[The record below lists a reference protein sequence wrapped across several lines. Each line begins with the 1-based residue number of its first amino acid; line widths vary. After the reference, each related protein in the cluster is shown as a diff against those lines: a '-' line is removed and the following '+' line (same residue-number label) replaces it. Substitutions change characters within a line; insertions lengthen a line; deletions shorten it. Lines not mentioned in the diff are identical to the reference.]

1 MLYADCGW
9 DDPDAEARVKG
20 WLAAF
25 FANAQAGGLCQGAY
39 VNFIDA
45 SLERWAEDYY
55 GGNLQRL
62 RDVKQAW
69 NPAGGSPLR
78 FAQEVPA

>member
-1 MLYADCGW
+1 
-9 DDPDAEARVKG
+9 
-20 WLAAF
+20 
-25 FANAQAGGLCQGAY
+25 
-39 VNFIDA
+39 VNFIDS
-45 SLERWAEDYY
+45 SLEHWAEEYY